1 MLKITAVAPDSL
13 GAELGLQVGTELLTV
28 NGRDIEDFLD
38 WEFLSADEDLLL
50 RVREPDG
57 QEVEYDIERP
67 EGLPMGVAVEAPR
80 IRRCANR
87 CDFCFVDGLP
97 EGLREALY
105 IRDDDY
111 RLSFKYGNFATLT
124 NLKPHDIERIVEYRL
139 SPLYVSVHATDPVVR
154 RWLLR
159 NPLAPDILEQLRFFA
174 AAGLRFHTQVVLS
187 PGVNDGE
194 VLERTLA
201 DLWDFGPAVL
211 TVSVVPVGLTTFS
224 KHHLVREPT
233 REECRAAIRQLE
245 GWADR
250 ARRVRGKSWA
260 LGADEL
266 YLRADVPL
274 PPTEWY
280 GEFDQVENGVG
291 SVRYL
296 QRCLMEGAE
305 ALADWRDRRIAV
317 LTGTSMASL
326 MPQVLEPLARI
337 TGARFELVPLVNSLF
352 GSSVTCAGLL
362 PGAAFHEVL
371 GGRNDLD
378 LALIPAE
385 ALNEDQLFMDD
396 VTLAS
401 LRAAVPVVIR
411 PSYCFTD
418 ALSTPLGP

>member
-1 MLKITAVAPDSL
+1 MLKITAVAPESL
-13 GAELGLQVGTELLTV
+13 GADLGLQVGTEVLTV
-28 NGRDIEDFLD
+28 NGREVEDFLD

-50 RVREPDG
+50 RVRHPDG
-57 QEVEYDIERP
+57 REVEYDIERP
-67 EGLPMGVAVEAPR
+67 EGLPMGVAVEPPR

-97 EGLREALY
+97 EGLRETLY

-124 NLKPHDIERIVEYRL
+124 NLKPRDIERILEYRL

-159 NPLAPDILEQLRFFA
+159 NPLAPDILEQLRLFA
-174 AAGLRFHTQVVLS
+174 SAGLQFHTQVVLS

-201 DLWDFGPAVL
+201 DLWDLGPAVL
-211 TVSVVPVGLTTFS
+211 SVSVVPVGLTTFS

-233 REECRAAIRQLE
+233 REECRNAIRQVE
-245 GWADR
+245 SWAER
-250 ARRVRGKSWA
+250 ARRERGKSWA

-266 YLRADVPL
+266 YLRADVLL
-274 PPTEWY
+274 PPPEWY
-280 GEFDQVENGVG
+280 DEFDQVENGVG

-296 QRCLMEGAE
+296 QRCLAEGAE
-305 ALADWRDRRIAV
+305 DLADWRGSRIAV
-317 LTGTSMASL
+317 LTGTSMAGL
-326 MPQVLEPLARI
+326 MPQVLEPLGRI
-337 TGARFELVPLVNSLF
+337 TGAHFELLPLVNSLF

-362 PGAAFHEVL
+362 PGADFRDAL
-371 GGRNDLD
+371 RGRTDLD

-396 VTLAS
+396 LTLTA
-401 LRAAVPVVIR
+401 LRAEVPVAIR
-411 PSYCFTD
+411 PSYCFSD
-418 ALSTPLGP
+418 ALSTPLSP